1 MIRTFPTAGD
11 PRPSPLGWGRTLR
24 VSFSALLRVRDRGQI
39 VLFRSPARPDAF
51 SPPGGVFKYFE
62 PAAPELERLGFHEE
76 RGGPRG
82 EGARFD
88 LRGFVPYRAR
98 GRFCRWFAGAA
109 FREDAA
115 QCLRRELAEEL
126 AEVGFAGLTGRLRG
140 LGLRPVGT
148 SVEGPSPVPGKPYL
162 QLRHFEILE
171 LIAAP
176 DRGIALHRELLELA
190 RDPAVD
196 TVIGATAAEVV
207 HGRTA
212 EGLVAPHSALLFFSR
227 RLHAD
232 VPTLPWP
239 ETR

>member
-1 MIRTFPTAGD
+1 MIRTIPGAGD
-11 PRPSPLGWGRTLR
+11 PRPSPFAGGRTLR

-39 VLFRSPARPDAF
+39 VLLRTPARPETF

-76 RGGPRG
+76 RTGPRG
-82 EGARFD
+82 EAARFD

-98 GRFCRWFAGAA
+98 GRFRRWFAAGA

-126 AEVGFAGLTGRLRG
+126 AEVGFGRLAGRLRG
-140 LGLRPVGT
+140 LALRPVGCT
-148 SVEGPSPVPGKPYL
+148 EEGPDPVPGKPYL

-171 LIAAP
+171 LAP
-176 DRGIALHRELLELA
+176 APGHGVALHRELLDLA

-196 TVIGATAAEVV
+196 SVIGATADQVL

-212 EGLVAPHSALLFFSR
+212 EGIVAPQSALLFFSR
-227 RLHAD
+227 RVHAD

-239 ETR
+239 ELR